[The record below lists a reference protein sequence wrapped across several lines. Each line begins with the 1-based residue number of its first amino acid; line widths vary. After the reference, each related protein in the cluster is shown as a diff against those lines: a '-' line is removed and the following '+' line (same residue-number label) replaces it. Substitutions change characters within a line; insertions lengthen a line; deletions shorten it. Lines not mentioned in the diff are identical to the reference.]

1 MCKIVALYILSL
13 YSGIASGK
21 ADAPEKNVS
30 NLPGKLML
38 ACLHVHFS
46 FFFLIPPLT
55 IFVKNIQVSFR
66 STASY
71 LEDCENLLQY
81 PHHKV
86 VKTLGGL
93 LTSSGL
99 CCVA

>member
-1 MCKIVALYILSL
+1 M
-13 YSGIASGK
+13 
-21 ADAPEKNVS
+21 
-30 NLPGKLML
+30 
-38 ACLHVHFS
+38 H
-46 FFFLIPPLT
+46 
-55 IFVKNIQVSFR
+55 VSFR

-81 PHHKV
+81 RHQKV
-86 VKTLGGL
+86 VKTMGGL